1 MSLHTI
7 RALDGQEYVLLP
19 VAAYRSLK
27 KEIDRELSDTSKV
40 GQEDDYIPFDVAN
53 YVGNPVA
60 LARINA
66 RLTQEELA
74 HRLGVSQAY
83 VSKIESQERVSPK
96 TLAKVKDALAKRK
109 GR

>member
-19 VAAYRSLK
+19 TKVYRSLK
-27 KEIDRELSDTSKV
+27 KEIDRKLSDTASEGDGYV
-40 GQEDDYIPFDVAN
+40 PFDVAN
-53 YVGNPVA
+53 YVDNPVA

-96 TLAKVKDALAKRK
+96 TLAKVKDALVKRK

>member
-19 VAAYRSLK
+19 TAVYRSLK
-27 KEIDRELSDTSKV
+27 KEIDRELSDTASEGDGYV
-40 GQEDDYIPFDVAN
+40 PFDVAN
-53 YVGNPVA
+53 YVDNPVA

-83 VSKIESQERVSPK
+83 VSKIESQEHVSPK
-96 TLAKVKDALAKRK
+96 TLSKVKDALAKRK
-109 GR
+109 GW

>member
-7 RALDGQEYVLLP
+7 RTLDGQEYVLLP
-19 VAAYRSLK
+19 VTVYRVLK
-27 KEIDRELSDTSKV
+27 KAIDNELSDTESQDE
-40 GQEDDYIPFDVAN
+40 GYIPFDVAH
-53 YVGNPVA
+53 YVDNPVA

-66 RLTQEELA
+66 RLTQDELA

-96 TLAKVKDALAKRK
+96 TLVKVKDALAKRK